1 MVYFVLH
8 LDRKSWSP
16 FSELTQITET
26 ICGSPMFK
34 SHVCFAQGSSM
45 LEWYLWNHK
54 DHRCLN
60 DICDFTGGSPMFE
73 CFVLISW
80 TQKWFTNVWMTFL
93 NSKKNHQRW
102 SEFLGSRKHQRLS
115 WFFWI
120 LLNHHPPPKV
130 WSGLW
135 GTGQSKLSG
144 HQGLA
149 SEESERELGSKWNV
163 WRVRK

>member
-45 LEWYLWNHK
+45 LEWYLWNQK

-73 CFVLISW
+73 CVF
-80 TQKWFTNVWMTFL
+80 FDFL
-93 NSKKNHQRW
+93 NSKMVHQCLNDIF
-102 SEFLGSRKHQRLS
+102 EFKEKPTNAGVSFWVQENTNV
-115 WFFWI
+115 WVDFFEFFWTTTH
-120 LLNHHPPPKV
+120 LLKFGPVCGALGNQSSAVTKAWPQKKV
-130 WSGLW
+130 SGNLEV
-135 GTGQSKLSG
+135 
-144 HQGLA
+144 
-149 SEESERELGSKWNV
+149 SEMFEG
-163 WRVRK
+163 